1 MERAQ
6 ALLQNLTEFF
16 QMPLPETVRHISIC
30 AILELNEFFD
40 SLFSWKSYMK
50 NWNTI
55 FMLYYTLN
63 EEKITKPEG

>member
-6 ALLQNLTEFF
+6 ALLQNLAEFF

-30 AILELNEFFD
+30 AIFELNEFFD

-55 FMLYYTLN
+55 FCF
-63 EEKITKPEG
+63 ITPLTKRK